1 LKEQLYT
8 IPVNDAFDENSECPV
23 CSMYRSLEKASV
35 EYAMGPSYMED
46 DVRMETDKVGFC
58 ANHIR
63 KLWDENNRLGLALVL
78 QTHMQKTTKD
88 IKKLSGSPIKGRSL
102 FKKSEETPLTSY
114 IRRLNESCFICERVQ
129 GFFERYIITIYYLW
143 QNDKEFQKKYIASKG
158 FCTEHYGLLLK
169 EAPGNLMGDDLQ
181 EFVKATN
188 RIYIENMER
197 LIADVDWFVN
207 KFDYRYKDEPWKN
220 SRDAVQ
226 RAMTKVNG
234 ILSEEEKRSKQSTD

>member
-1 LKEQLYT
+1 MKEQLYT
-8 IPVNDAFDENSECPV
+8 IPVNDAFDENGECPV

-58 ANHIR
+58 ANHM
-63 KLWDENNRLGLALVL
+63 KQLWDENNRLGLALVL
-78 QTHMQKTTKD
+78 QTHMQKTTRD
-88 IKKLSGSPIKGRSL
+88 IKKLTNSPFKGKTL
-102 FKKSEETPLTSY
+102 FKKAEESPISSY
-114 IRRLNESCFICERVQ
+114 IRRLNDSCFICNRVQ
-129 GFFERYIITIYYLW
+129 GFFERYIITVYYLW
-143 QNDKEFQKKYIASKG
+143 QNDKAFQKKYLASKG

-181 EFVKATN
+181 EFVRATN
-188 RIYIENMER
+188 RIYLENMER

-234 ILSEEEKRSKQSTD
+234 ILSEEEK